1 MTLIR
6 TALLTSALATA
17 LCGAAAAQPAAT
29 GMRDDTDIVR
39 LRMPALPDPVAVTLK
54 PATTALLIFDVVDP
68 ICKDQPRCMG
78 FMVPAITALLERARK
93 VGMVVGYS
101 TRAPTMSSWLPQV
114 APAADDMKIVSV
126 AQDRFFKTDLENAL
140 KAKGITTLILT
151 GWKVSGSVTYTSVG
165 ASLRDFTNVI
175 PVDASLAATDYET
188 TIGLYNILNQLN
200 SNLKNEP
207 LKLKASTLSRTDLI
221 KFE

>member
-1 MTLIR
+1 MTPIHA
-6 TALLTSALATA
+6 ALVMSALAAAFCGKAVAQTA
-17 LCGAAAAQPAAT
+17 APEASGATKTIALQ
-29 GMRDDTDIVR
+29 
-39 LRMPALPDPVAVTLK
+39 MPALPDPVAVTLK

-78 FMVPAITALLERARK
+78 TMVPAITALLERARK
-93 VGMVVGYS
+93 AGMLVGYS
-101 TRAPTMSSWLPQV
+101 TRAPTMSNWLPQI
-114 APAADDMKIVSV
+114 APAADDIKIVSV
-126 AQDRFFKTDLENAL
+126 AQDRFFKTELENVL

-165 ASLRDFTNVI
+165 ATLRDFTNVI

-188 TIGLYNILNQLN
+188 TIGLYNILNQLS

-207 LKLKASTLSRTDLI
+207 LKAKASTLSRTDLI
-221 KFE
+221 KYE